1 MSITISNNLYVVP
14 KTNQKGVLL
23 WIIIRVSYMK
33 VEIPRW
39 QGGDSMEG
47 DRLWI
52 MITSLTQL
60 NQIHVTLGAM
70 VG

>member
-1 MSITISNNLYVVP
+1 
-14 KTNQKGVLL
+14 
-23 WIIIRVSYMK
+23 MK